1 MVYYLRPVSKQ
12 TMKSSPYRFY
22 KSSPNPNTGN
32 EVSSQSSESSQLES
46 SPESS
51 EKNMMNML
59 VPYLVISIVVSAVVL
74 LVVMTGLKPRK
85 GCCEFLTQKN
95 DKGEVKMSHVK
106 VVLFSLLVGSV
117 VGLLCFAIHYSN
129 PSLLDM

>member
-22 KSSPNPNTGN
+22 KSSPNAGN
-32 EVSSQSSESSQLES
+32 EDSSQSSESSQLES

-59 VPYLVISIVVSAVVL
+59 VPYLVIAIVVSAVVL
-74 LVVMTGLKPRK
+74 LVVMAGLKPRE
-85 GCCEFLTQKN
+85 GRLEFLTQKN
-95 DKGEVKMSHVK
+95 DKGEVKLSHVK
-106 VVLFSLLVGSV
+106 VVLFSLLVGSA
-117 VGLLCFAIHYSN
+117 VGLLCFGVHYSN
-129 PSLLDM
+129 PSLLAM